1 MRMAMRMFKVLIAT
15 LMTIVL
21 VSACATEHPSHMTG
35 GTTYAQVEQRIA
47 GARTRG
53 DHEGLAQFFAQEADA
68 AMQRAEMHRN
78 LTQTYAGPGYG
89 GGHVRA
95 TPALEPSRHCE
106 ALVRFYE
113 QAAAENLALAKAHR
127 QLAAEATD

>member
-1 MRMAMRMFKVLIAT
+1 MRMIKVLVAT
-15 LMTIVL
+15 LITVVL

-35 GTTYAQVEQRIA
+35 STYAQVEQRIA
-47 GARTRG
+47 SARTRG
-53 DHEGLAQFFAQEADA
+53 DHEGLAQFFEQEASA